1 MLHRH
6 TIITERLSLRP
17 FMETDITDDYISWLN
32 DPDINQFLESRFTK
46 QTEASVKEWVNNTNL
61 SNHRMLFGIFSENIH
76 IGNFTFYMIDKRHRS
91 LKWGITIGRKG
102 SHKQGFANEVLEA
115 AVRYVFEKMRF
126 NRFEA
131 SIYDKNIGAQKM
143 MESVGFR
150 KEAVF
155 EESIKYRRN
164 YINMYLYVLLRKNYN
179 YNPSFIEHYS
189 VIEG

>member
-1 MLHRH
+1 MLHGH
-6 TIITERLSLRP
+6 TIITKRLSLRP

-46 QTEASVKEWVNNTNL
+46 QTEASVKEWINNTNL
-61 SNHRMLFGIFSENIH
+61 SNHRMLFGIFRNNIH
-76 IGNFTFYMIDKRHRS
+76 IGNFTFYMIDKKHRC
-91 LKWGITIGRKG
+91 LRVGITIGRKEC
-102 SHKQGFANEVLEA
+102 HKQGIANEVLEA
-115 AVRYVFEKMRF
+115 AVRYVFKKMKF
-126 NRFEA
+126 NRIEA
-131 SIYDKNIGAQKM
+131 GVYDKNIVSEKLFKK
-143 MESVGFR
+143 VGFS

-155 EESIKYRRN
+155 EEIVKYKKN